1 MERKIALTASTVRY
15 SFTPLLFRLLPR
27 DWNSRN
33 EAYGLVWRYDR
44 AYLKDSKY
52 YLKKYPKPRLAAN
65 EIMETRD
72 KFDSMDVGSDAP
84 KAEAESARE
93 GGTRQHEHI
102 DNPHQLIDA

>member
-1 MERKIALTASTVRY
+1 M
-15 SFTPLLFRLLPR
+15 
-27 DWNSRN
+27 
-33 EAYGLVWRYDR
+33 VWRYDR